1 MKSGERRTGA
11 NGTGGSTEDAG
22 HKTIEVG
29 LEDVLSRDE
38 AELLAKT
45 RNGELTC
52 PWCEKPL
59 SGEFLFHRLEG
70 DHYYAGVR
78 LSCNCGFVEY

>member
-1 MKSGERRTGA
+1 MRNGESRTGA
-11 NGTGGSTEDAG
+11 NCTGGSTEDAG

-29 LEDVLSRDE
+29 LEDVLTRDE
-38 AELLAKT
+38 AELLAKA

-52 PWCEKPL
+52 PWCEGPL
-59 SGEFLFHRLEG
+59 SGEFFFHRLEG

-78 LSCNCGFVEY
+78 LSCSCGFVEY